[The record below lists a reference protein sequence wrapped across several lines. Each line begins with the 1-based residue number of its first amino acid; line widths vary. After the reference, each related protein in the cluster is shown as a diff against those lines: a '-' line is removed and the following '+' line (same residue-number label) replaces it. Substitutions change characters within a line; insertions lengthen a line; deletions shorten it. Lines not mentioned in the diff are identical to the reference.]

1 MPLTRVELLPLSVF
15 VLLPG
20 TFIITY
26 LISVLLGH
34 VEVEFPY
41 ISDTG
46 TYAPESCIFSQLLN
60 ICAVLMAGTVY
71 VRYKEVE
78 QYYRDHLSQESPQ
91 VLRMNT
97 ISLWLGW
104 AASVGVSVV
113 ANFQETEVL
122 YVHLAGAMV
131 ALAGATA
138 YTWVNTV
145 MSFRMHPLVNTRAM
159 AFLRLFLSLVAT
171 VAFVSTAI
179 TAPMSIHRFHGKDR
193 TKWRPEDGG
202 YHLHVASTASEWVL
216 VFAVDVYLLTFVKEL
231 RSICLISPKVQF
243 LTEGVHQSCSS
254 DVYHTQDHLEIAHA
268 PMPSS
273 PVSGLPDLAIVT
285 TRAVVH

>member
-1 MPLTRVELLPLSVF
+1 MIIPSV
-15 VLLPG
+15 
-20 TFIITY
+20 
-26 LISVLLGH
+26 
-34 VEVEFPY
+34 
-41 ISDTG
+41 
-46 TYAPESCIFSQLLN
+46 
-60 ICAVLMAGTVY
+60 AGTVY

-78 QYYRDHLSQESPQ
+78 QYYRDHLSQESPR

-122 YVHLAGAMV
+122 YVHLAGATV
-131 ALAGATA
+131 ALAGATV

-145 MSFRMHPLVNTRAM
+145 MSFRMHPLVNTRSM

-193 TKWRPEDGG
+193 TKWRPDDGG

-231 RSICLISPKVQF
+231 RSICLISPKV
-243 LTEGVHQSCSS
+243 L
-254 DVYHTQDHLEIAHA
+254 
-268 PMPSS
+268 
-273 PVSGLPDLAIVT
+273 
-285 TRAVVH
+285 TRAAAAGCWPPPAHTTTPHRSLAHWTLCISRRRQRKLHGMVAGSAFY